1 MMHFTPSNFPLAKSA
16 IPPFTVLA
24 MTRPQVEFCAKLLM
38 LAIVVTFIWGAYQ
51 VLAVM
56 GLV

>member
-1 MMHFTPSNFPLAKSA
+1 MHFSLAKELHLSFTSA
-16 IPPFTVLA
+16 A

-38 LAIVVTFIWGAYQ
+38 LAIVCTFLWGAYH
-51 VLAVM
+51 VLALM